1 MLCKFNAGW
10 TDWCQWYRQRNW
22 MTLDCGPQARRDFIR
37 IGVSFVVMAPELCLE
52 GTVVNTTKKFSD
64 RKIWQIGRSAIN
76 LSVTKSSGLLLPP
89 RFPAM
94 ADLDR

>member
-1 MLCKFNAGW
+1 
-10 TDWCQWYRQRNW
+10 
-22 MTLDCGPQARRDFIR
+22 
-37 IGVSFVVMAPELCLE
+37 MAPELCLE
-52 GTVVNTTKKFSD
+52 GTVVNTTEKFSD